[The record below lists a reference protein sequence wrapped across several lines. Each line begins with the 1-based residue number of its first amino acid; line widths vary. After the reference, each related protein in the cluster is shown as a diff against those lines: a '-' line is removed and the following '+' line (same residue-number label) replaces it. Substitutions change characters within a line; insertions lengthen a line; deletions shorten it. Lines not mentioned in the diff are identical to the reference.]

1 MSKYSISFHYKNAEI
16 LVQFAQNLKF
26 KDTVKNFVFKTKSE
40 GKNLYF
46 MYNGNLIQ
54 NTELTFNEIANDE
67 DKVRKKMNVLVSELG
82 KDNQLNKDQIIS

>member
-1 MSKYSISFHYKNAEI
+1 
-16 LVQFAQNLKF
+16 
-26 KDTVKNFVFKTKSE
+26 
-40 GKNLYF
+40 